1 MVGAGEMEG
10 GVGGGM
16 GMDVAVGVAVGAG
29 VGLSETVKLFFNIF
43 RFHKNFFFFEK
54 KIQLL
59 TMSQSVRE

>member
-1 MVGAGEMEG
+1 MEG

-29 VGLSETVKLFFNIF
+29 MGLSETVKLFSNI
-43 RFHKNFFFFEK
+43 FFFFFLK
-54 KIQLL
+54 KIQVL